1 MSIKRRNDRRHIVT
15 DHRTFSGSTYELQD
29 RLAQLLLK
37 YALNCTKEEKVI
49 EKGLLVETIH
59 IIANRENTDISIDK
73 QGI

>member
-1 MSIKRRNDRRHIVT
+1 M
-15 DHRTFSGSTYELQD
+15 
-29 RLAQLLLK
+29 LK
-37 YALNCTKEEKVI
+37 NALNCTKEEKVI